1 MTTPIAVAPGVKTPG
16 TFLTVDL
23 LGGVANPGNGNQRI
37 LVIATQ
43 NTTGGTITDDTEVV
57 QVFGGDDAAVAVG
70 EGNPG
75 HLAVSAIFAKNG
87 NAPVDI
93 VSPASGGGSAAAA
106 TQTFA
111 GTATENST
119 VRFRVHGRTIDVPWL
134 NAEAVAAFHARA
146 VATING
152 RASELFVTV
161 GGVSPDIDYTA
172 KAEGPW
178 GNDVRI
184 NASVIEGGGGI
195 TISANPA
202 TLTTGT
208 TEPDITNALAT
219 VSTRTY
225 RRIVLCASN
234 ADASATGSS
243 ANPDRLRVHINSL
256 ETGNQA
262 KLQVGV
268 VGHTGIIADVKAGA
282 IDRNEEAMQYAYG
295 QDFEDLPSE
304 LAGSEA
310 GDAMAGVAIRP
321 NYNRIGNA
329 TLLLGPADPVNSKLS
344 GAEVEDLLRNG
355 VTPID
360 LAPITNTPF
369 LVRPITTH
377 SLNGVNPDFRAFD
390 MSDVDG
396 TYSVAEDLQA
406 VLPIEFANASLSPN
420 LPPNADPLPPGV
432 VEEKDIK
439 AFVLSRLEFWA
450 EQGVV
455 DRTKLEAA
463 LVNDELIFSINA
475 SDPTQFDIFGLA
487 FIIKPLAKIGLVLS
501 KSNA

>member
-16 TFLTVDL
+16 TYLSVDL

-43 NTTGGTITDDTEVV
+43 NTTGGDITDDTEVR
-57 QVFGGDDAAVAVG
+57 QVFGADDAAVALG
-70 EGNPG
+70 EGNVG
-75 HLAVSAIFAKNG
+75 HLAVDRIFAANG
-87 NAPVDI
+87 NAPVDVI
-93 VSPASGGGSAAAA
+93 SPTAGAGAAA
-106 TQTFA
+106 TGTQTFS
-111 GTATENST
+111 GSATENST
-119 VRFRVHGRTIDVPWL
+119 IRFRVHGRTIDVGWL
-134 NAEAVAAFHARA
+134 NGEAVAVFQARA
-146 VATING
+146 VAAING

-172 KAEGPW
+172 KAFGPW

-184 NASVIEGGGGI
+184 NASVVEGGAGI
-195 TISANPA
+195 TISVNPA
-202 TLTTGT
+202 TLTTGV

-219 VSTRTY
+219 VATRTY

-243 ANPDRLRVHINSL
+243 ANPDRLKVHINALDS
-256 ETGNQA
+256 GNQA
-262 KLQVGV
+262 KLQVGM

-282 IDRNEEAMQYAYG
+282 IDRNEESMQYTYG
-295 QDFEDLPSE
+295 QDFEDLPGE
-304 LAGSEA
+304 VAGWDA

-321 NYNRIGNA
+321 NYNRIGNQA
-329 TLLLGPADPVNSKLS
+329 LLYGPADVVTSKMT
-344 GAEVEDLLRNG
+344 GTEIEDLLRNG

-360 LAPITNTPF
+360 LAPITNQPF

-396 TYSVAEDLQA
+396 TYSVGEDLQQ
-406 VLPIEFANASLSPN
+406 VVPVEFANASLSPD
-420 LPPNADPLPPGV
+420 LPPGADPLPPGV

-439 AFVLSRLEFWA
+439 AFILSRFEFWA
-450 EQGVV
+450 TQGVI

-463 LVNDELIFSINA
+463 LLNDELIFQINA
-475 SDPTQFDIFGLA
+475 TDPTQFDVFGLA
-487 FIIKPLAKIGLVLS
+487 FIIKPLAKIGVVLS